1 MRVTGVLEASAAADS
16 RKMPPP
22 PEPNAPATTIGR
34 LRVPMPT
41 DRLTGW
47 LVAVVITAIAFAIR
61 IVNLGYP
68 NKLVFDETYY
78 AKDAYSLLRFGYERS
93 WPESAN
99 ASITAG
105 NVDVMEDSPSFIV
118 HPQVGKWLIAA
129 GEQIFGMNSFGWRFA
144 SLVFGSLM
152 ILITIRL
159 VRRVSRSTLVGALAG
174 VLLTFD
180 GLAFVLARTAL
191 LDIFLAFFLVAAV
204 ACLAAADRRSRASDS
219 AVRARSASRLS

>member
-1 MRVTGVLEASAAADS
+1 MPPGPWRRRGHPLPTYYVRVTGVLEASAAADS

-22 PEPNAPATTIGR
+22 PEPKAPATTIER

-41 DRLTGW
+41 DRLAGW

-61 IVNLGYP
+61 IVNLSYP

-78 AKDAYSLLRFGYERS
+78 AKTPTPCSG
-93 WPESAN
+93 SATN
-99 ASITAG
+99 AAGLNRPMRPITAG

-144 SLVFGSLM
+144 SWS
-152 ILITIRL
+152 
-159 VRRVSRSTLVGALAG
+159 S
-174 VLLTFD
+174 
-180 GLAFVLARTAL
+180 AR
-191 LDIFLAFFLVAAV
+191 
-204 ACLAAADRRSRASDS
+204 
-219 AVRARSASRLS
+219 